1 MGLRYHE
8 CVSNRPMR
16 NGLASESA
24 VPARVRARTVQ
35 ARHCSSPG
43 SPTSKRTGT
52 NMGKIPIDPA
62 LTEHDSMEEA
72 LAYDKWFRE
81 EVQLSLDEEGDDIP
95 HDQVVANL
103 RARAEARRKARNAG

>member
-1 MGLRYHE
+1 VHKQQTYE
-8 CVSNRPMR
+8 
-16 NGLASESA
+16 EW
-24 VPARVRARTVQ
+24 ARERIRRARESTRTHSAGEAVFERGF
-35 ARHCSSPG
+35 AHLEA
-43 SPTSKRTGT
+43 KRKT